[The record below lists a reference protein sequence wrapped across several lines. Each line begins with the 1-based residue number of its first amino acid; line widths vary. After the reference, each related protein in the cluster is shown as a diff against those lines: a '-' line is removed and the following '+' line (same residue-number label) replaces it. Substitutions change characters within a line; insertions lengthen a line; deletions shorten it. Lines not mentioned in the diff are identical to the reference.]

1 MELLVFITVL
11 CFTFLA
17 LQTPCTSMEMK
28 LRAPKEQ
35 VKGVERSQYPSVPR
49 KIRFTE
55 EAVAVKVNEAHRSV
69 SNTKHKEHV
78 SGKAY
83 QKEQATLGH
92 GSRGTRQEW
101 VESGSVA
108 DISQY
113 FTMDYSHVRR
123 RRPIHNKS
131 LPVGP

>member
-1 MELLVFITVL
+1 MELIVSITVL

-17 LQTPCTSMEMK
+17 LQTPCTSLQIK
-28 LRAPKEQ
+28 LQSSDEQ
-35 VKGVERSQYPSVPR
+35 GKTFKG
-49 KIRFTE
+49 
-55 EAVAVKVNEAHRSV
+55 NEAHHSIRNS
-69 SNTKHKEHV
+69 KQKENA

-83 QKEQATLGH
+83 QKERGTVHA
-92 GSRGTRQEW
+92 SRGTRQEW
-101 VESGSVA
+101 MESGT

>member
-1 MELLVFITVL
+1 MELIVSITVL

-17 LQTPCTSMEMK
+17 LQTPCTSLQIK
-28 LRAPKEQ
+28 LQSSDEQ
-35 VKGVERSQYPSVPR
+35 AKGVHLSQYPTLPR
-49 KIRFTE
+49 KLRFTE
-55 EAVAVKVNEAHRSV
+55 EAVAFKGNEAHHSIRNS
-69 SNTKHKEHV
+69 KQKENA

-83 QKEQATLGH
+83 QKERGTVHA
-92 GSRGTRQEW
+92 SRGTRQEW
-101 VESGSVA
+101 MESGT